1 VPAPRP
7 SYLRP
12 LLAGGAL
19 LGLVLALAACGG
31 SSSSGASSTTGAG
44 GQRPGGGGLFAAA
57 RDPKVQACL
66 KKAGVTLP
74 NFGGRPPGTGT
85 RTAPPPPATGTNA
98 RPPAGA
104 NGRRFGGAGGDP
116 AQFAKV
122 RAAMAK
128 CGVKLPARPAGGP
141 AAPATTS

>member
-1 VPAPRP
+1 VLAPRP

-19 LGLVLALAACGG
+19 LGLVMALAACGG
-31 SSSSGASSTTGAG
+31 SSSSGATPTTGAS
-44 GQRPGGGGLFAAA
+44 GQRPGGGLFAAA

-74 NFGGRPPGTGT
+74 NFGGPPPGTGT

-104 NGRRFGGAGGDP
+104 GGRRFGGGGGDP

-128 CGVKLPARPAGGP
+128 CGVKLPARPAGAP